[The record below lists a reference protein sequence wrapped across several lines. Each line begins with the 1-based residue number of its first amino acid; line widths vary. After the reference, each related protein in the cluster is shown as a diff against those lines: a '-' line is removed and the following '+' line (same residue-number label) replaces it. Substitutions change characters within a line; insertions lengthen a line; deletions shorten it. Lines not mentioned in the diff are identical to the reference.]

1 MKAMKNRIF
10 RYVLL
15 TLCLTTSLMIIKK
28 SNILEVLNNSINP
41 RILFE
46 SSKKNYVC
54 EKAGDRLADKY
65 KTDFSEENIKKERL
79 SEAQQSIIDFA
90 RDSSYSNI
98 KPYLKRC
105 GIFIAFLVLA
115 VIQYFTF
122 LFSLYDSSSFY
133 ENIKKYFFGLSYS

>member
-1 MKAMKNRIF
+1 
-10 RYVLL
+10 
-15 TLCLTTSLMIIKK
+15 MIIKK

-54 EKAGDRLADKY
+54 EKAGDRLTDKY
-65 KTDFSEENIKKERL
+65 KTDFSEENIKKEKL

-105 GIFIAFLVLA
+105 GVFIAFLVLA
-115 VIQYFTF
+115 IIF
-122 LFSLYDSSSFY
+122 LILWITYCSCCCCSCCL
-133 ENIKKYFFGLSYS
+133 FGSAQASNSCACL